1 MPYESVEGEPSAC
14 RVLLIG
20 MMGSGKSTIGR
31 LLSEATG
38 WRYMDN
44 DELVRRSSGATARQ
58 ILADRGEAEMREAE
72 SGALALGIATPAP
85 VVIGVAAGTILEP
98 LNRERLRAG
107 GIVVWLRAD
116 AAAVESRAIGAD
128 HRPWLDSGG
137 GSWIRDAV
145 TERDPL
151 YGSVADLVIETGAR
165 SAEESAAEVLSQLA
179 SGDACRGALSSGD
192 DRAVCQPDA

>member
-1 MPYESVEGEPSAC
+1 
-14 RVLLIG
+14 

-58 ILADRGEAEMREAE
+58 ILADRGEGEMREAE
-72 SGALALGIATPAP
+72 SSALALGIATPAP
-85 VVIGVAAGTILEP
+85 VVVGVAAGTILER

-116 AAAVESRAIGAD
+116 AASLEARAVGAD
-128 HRPWLDSGG
+128 HRPWLDTGG
-137 GSWIRDAV
+137 ESWMRDAV
-145 TERDPL
+145 AERDPL
-151 YGSVADLVIETGAR
+151 YASVAGIVIDTGVR
-165 SAEESAAEVLSQLA
+165 PAEESVRTILAQLESVA
-179 SGDACRGALSSGD
+179 ACRGASALSTTTPYEDWAS
-192 DRAVCQPDA
+192 